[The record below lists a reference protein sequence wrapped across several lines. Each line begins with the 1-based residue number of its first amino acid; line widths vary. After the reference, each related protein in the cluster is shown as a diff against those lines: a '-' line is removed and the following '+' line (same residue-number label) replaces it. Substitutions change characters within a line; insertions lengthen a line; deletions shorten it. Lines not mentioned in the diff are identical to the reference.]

1 MSYDIAGYLLL
12 TVPAIHIR
20 KEVMQIMFQGME
32 YIYEVYKEKSF
43 SRAAANLFI
52 SQPSLSANVKRVEKR
67 IGYPIF
73 DRSTKPLG
81 LTECGKQYIRA
92 IEQIMAVE
100 NEFGDFVTDWGN
112 LKTGNLT
119 IGGSSF
125 FSSWILPPL
134 IADFA
139 RKYPSVKITLVEES
153 TSRLSS
159 LLLNGEVDLFVDN
172 CMLDQNVFDSSVFQ
186 EEHLLL
192 AVPRLFQTNNKL
204 QEYQLSAEII
214 STGSFTDSNIK
225 PVPMEA
231 FANDPFIMLKQ
242 ENDTGKR
249 ALRICQ
255 ENHFQPQTIFE
266 LDQQMTAYNIAC
278 SGLGI
283 AFIGDMLISR
293 VPQNPDLVYYRLPG
307 ENCTRNIYFYW
318 KKGRYLSRAMEIF
331 LRNLN

>member
-1 MSYDIAGYLLL
+1 
-12 TVPAIHIR
+12 
-20 KEVMQIMFQGME
+20 MFQGME

-81 LTECGKQYIRA
+81 LTECGKQYIHA

-100 NEFGDFVTDWGN
+100 NEFGDFVNDWGD
-112 LKTGNLT
+112 LKTGSLN

-125 FSSWILPPL
+125 FSSWVLPPL

-139 RKYPSVKITLVEES
+139 RKHPSIKITLVEES
-153 TSRLSS
+153 TSRLAD

-172 CMLDQNVFDSSVFQ
+172 CLLDESIFDRRIFQ
-186 EEHLLL
+186 KEHLLL
-192 AVPRLFQTNNKL
+192 AVPKLFPVNDQL
-204 QEYQLSAEII
+204 QEYQISAESIRND
-214 STGSFTDSNIK
+214 SFDASEIM

-231 FANDPFIMLKQ
+231 FTNEPFIMLKQ
-242 ENDTGKR
+242 ENDTGQR
-249 ALRICQ
+249 ALHICQ
-255 ENHFQPQTIFE
+255 ENNFHPHTIFE
-266 LDQQMTAYNIAC
+266 LDQQMTAYNISC

-283 AFIGDMLISR
+283 SFIGDMLISI
-293 VPQNPDLVYYRLPG
+293 VPPNPGLVYYRLPG
-307 ENCTRNIYFYW
+307 ESCNRNIYFYW
-318 KKGRYLSRAMEIF
+318 KKGRYLSRAMEEF
-331 LRNLN
+331 LKNL